1 MAKMR
6 VALLAV
12 ALVLPASAA
21 LCSITASGGRLRL
34 AGSDD
39 LVRVAQLQ
47 LDTFDPVPDTPAE
60 KPSLLA
66 SLFGGGGGGIA
77 SRKARA
83 ERLTLELGNRLA
95 KGSDI
100 YLVEEAQP
108 GDELRPL
115 LGAADLSEQEM
126 LLPTHSLAEGLYLSS
141 MAVDAGARR
150 RGIGREMLQAAL
162 QRAAERGAS
171 GVFLHVEKA
180 NEPALRLYEGEGFVR
195 LPASPRYS
203 AFTSALKLSQK
214 EPLLLFKGL

>member
-1 MAKMR
+1 MLM
-6 VALLAV
+6 LPV
-12 ALVLPASAA
+12 ALVLPTSAA

-47 LDTFDPVPDTPAE
+47 LDTFDPVPDDTPAE

-77 SRKARA
+77 SRKSRA

-126 LLPTHSLAEGLYLSS
+126 LLPTHSLTEGLYLSS

-150 RGIGREMLQAAL
+150 RGIGRELLQAAL
-162 QRAAERGAS
+162 QRAVERGAS

-180 NEPALRLYEGEGFVR
+180 NEPALRLYEDEGFVR
-195 LPASPRYS
+195 LPPSPRYS

-214 EPLLLFKGL
+214 EPLLLFKQVGAV

>member
-1 MAKMR
+1 MAAAPQRNSRIVSTKDG
-6 VALLAV
+6 LA
-12 ALVLPASAA
+12 S
-21 LCSITASGGRLRL
+21 
-34 AGSDD
+34 
-39 LVRVAQLQ
+39 VAQLQ
-47 LDTFDPVPDTPAE
+47 MEVFDPAPETAE
-60 KPSLLA
+60 KPSLMA
-66 SLFGGGGGGIA
+66 SLFGGGGGGTS
-77 SRKARA
+77 SRAARV
-83 ERLTLELGNRLA
+83 ERLTEELVERVA

-100 YLVEEAQP
+100 WVVAE
-108 GDELRPL
+108 DDVPL
-115 LGAADLSEQEM
+115 GTADLSEQEM